1 MPNPEVSVIIS
12 AKDALSPLL
21 AQLENKTKASTDR
34 MGGQWQKLAA
44 VITSA
49 FATEK
54 IISFASKG
62 IKELDDFTTMSAR
75 LQAQLGSGAK
85 GLIEY
90 AEAEQRVTRY
100 SHDEIMA
107 SQSLLASHKLNS
119 EQIKKLIPVIEDYAA
134 KSGRSLTETAMA
146 FSYAIQYGTGRALRP
161 YGIELNKTGSQQS
174 IFNDLVKLGEGN
186 VKGLAQKMGDIGSGP
201 LIRAQI
207 QLDEIAEVLAKGL
220 LPSLNNLAKWFIA
233 HESTIEKFAVGIGNA
248 FGFIIDHSLEIAV
261 IALAGTAI
269 PRLTTAIQ
277 TFGVKSLLAL
287 GPILTAITAI
297 DMGVNLLIAN
307 MEKKAE
313 KRGNWFGN
321 PETVK
326 QVALLQKEFKNLDND
341 ASMAAEKRQKEID
354 KQLQSL
360 TGFKAAELPD
370 FRAALLL
377 KPKVEPGETPDTS
390 KLGIDPFGKVKTDSA
405 HKLAVDRYKKQT
417 EDIAKFEKDLQLVFF
432 KGSQAEYKIAK
443 TKYDKQE
450 ADLKKFEDEQN
461 KISAKGAE
469 ARKKIAEDEARRKK
483 ELQDYTMMESFKAA
497 EMAIQATKDVSK
509 ALHASAQE
517 QAFVAG
523 SMAVVRG
530 AEAVMGVLAAT
541 APIPPPAGPILAGIE
556 IAAIVAE
563 TAVQIAKISGAKFAF
578 GGVVPGTP
586 SKGDYVP
593 ALLTPGERVLTRRQQ
608 ENISNTNSYHIDNSV
623 VVQGNIDSRAVKDF
637 NRSRQRQARD
647 LINLMRY
654 TKMTGANLG
663 TFA

>member
-1 MPNPEVSVIIS
+1 MPNPEVSVIVS

-49 FATEK
+49 FAGDRIIGFATRGLNEIHQMTLASNQLTASLHHHSEELEK
-54 IISFASKG
+54 LAGVYAKSSIYKKEEIISAESTLALYTKNEKQIKSLIPAVLNLASKTG
-62 IKELDDFTTMSAR
+62 MDLPS
-75 LQAQLGSGAK
+75 
-85 GLIEY
+85 
-90 AEAEQRVTRY
+90 
-100 SHDEIMA
+100 
-107 SQSLLASHKLNS
+107 
-119 EQIKKLIPVIEDYAA
+119 AA
-134 KSGRSLTETAMA
+134 KAVGMSWET
-146 FSYAIQYGTGRALRP
+146 SRNVLQR
-161 YGIELNKTGSQQS
+161 YGITLHEGVGTAARVEEITRKMALAFGDQTKAAYDAMSPMQKWNK
-174 IFNDLVKLGEGN
+174 
-186 VKGLAQKMGDIGSGP
+186 
-201 LIRAQI
+201 
-207 QLDEIAEVLAKGL
+207 QLDSIAESMAIAL
-220 LPSLNNLAKWFIA
+220 LPAINRFSKWFA
-233 HESTIEKFAVGIGNA
+233 DNQDKIEKFANMAGKA
-248 FGFIIDHSLEIAV
+248 LGFIIDHSLEIAV

-377 KPKVEPGETPDTS
+377 KPKIEPEETPDVS
-390 KLGIDPFGKVKTDSA
+390 KLGTTPFGKAKKPVEIPFEMNDKAIMAQGLKVINATRSINKMKLDSSFFLLKTEIDINEKRISNEERFVEVYR
-405 HKLAVDRYKKQT
+405 KLSNQQVAQSLICASMILA
-417 EDIAKFEKDLQLVFF
+417 DIANISDAYGQDVIVRKRMMQ
-432 KGSQAEYKIAK
+432 GQALINTYFAATQAYAEG
-443 TKYDKQE
+443 
-450 ADLKKFEDEQN
+450 LK
-461 KISAKGAE
+461 
-469 ARKKIAEDEARRKK
+469 
-483 ELQDYTMMESFKAA
+483 
-497 EMAIQATKDVSK
+497 
-509 ALHASAQE
+509 
-517 QAFVAG
+517 AG
-523 SMAVVRG
+523 FPVG
-530 AEAVMGVLAAT
+530 FVLA
-541 APIPPPAGPILAGIE
+541 PAMMALAIASGIANVKRIE
-556 IAAIVAE
+556 GI
-563 TAVQIAKISGAKFAF
+563 KFAF
-578 GGVVPGTP
+578 GGEIPGNP

-593 ALLTPGERVLTRRQQ
+593 ALLTPGELVITKRQY
-608 ENISNTNSYHIDNSV
+608 ERSTSTVNYHIDNST
-623 VVQGNIDSRAVKDF
+623 VVQGGIDPRAVKDF

-647 LINLMRY
+647 LINMMRY
-654 TKMTGANLG
+654 AKMTGANIG